1 MREVFGFD
9 MNVKNDALPTSP
21 YAVLD
26 LGEGNVLLMNDV
38 SLTYSS
44 PIQRLSPV
52 GEVATYFVRGLPTG
66 QLVVGTTVGTKGF
79 FAPYLSTA
87 DMCGTLKSVNI
98 SIENR
103 MCKVEENTEDAL
115 NNLQIQGIALTALSL
130 QISAGTMQLQ
140 QTASY
145 EIGAIKPTN

>member
-21 YAVLD
+21 YVVLD
-26 LGEGNVLLMNDV
+26 LGEGNVLLMNNVDV
-38 SLTYSS
+38 EYGTDM
-44 PIQRLSPV
+44 QRISPV
-52 GEVATYFVRGLPTG
+52 GEVAVYFVRGLPRGTMR
-66 QLVVGTTVGTKGF
+66 VGTTVGTKGF

-103 MCKVEENTEDAL
+103 MCKVEENVEDAL
-115 NNLQIQGIALTALSL
+115 NNLQIQGIALTSLSL
-130 QISAGTMQLQ
+130 SISTGQMQLQ
-140 QTASY
+140 QQASY